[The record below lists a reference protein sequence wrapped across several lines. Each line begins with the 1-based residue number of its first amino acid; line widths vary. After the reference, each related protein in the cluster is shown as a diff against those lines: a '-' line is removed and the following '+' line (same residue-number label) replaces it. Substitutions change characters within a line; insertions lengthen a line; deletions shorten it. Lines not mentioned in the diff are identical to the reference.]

1 MVTELILWCFS
12 DFTLFGGFL
21 EVWKGNDYEVN
32 SDFSVI
38 LVFCKIDKGEVGVGG
53 GGLFKTNFV
62 FHQWQ
67 FWHRQGEFLGVCGN
81 TDLWMN
87 FFC

>member
-12 DFTLFGGFL
+12 DFTLFDGFL

-53 GGLFKTNFV
+53 GFIQNKFCVSSMTILT
-62 FHQWQ
+62 QT
-67 FWHRQGEFLGVCGN
+67 RGVSGSM
-81 TDLWMN
+81 W
-87 FFC
+87 